1 MADWKS
7 KFTEKLKDVQGQ
19 WKKQFDEILDSRVT
33 PVFDDVAQ
41 FVRDH
46 GFKTSVPMSED
57 GRRSF
62 KFELAE
68 NAYLLLIFRAEGVG
82 DFEVTREAFVPGRE
96 PRQEVLVERLADV
109 TETWSRERFEEALD
123 EFVEQLAQA
132 TSPPSKAEAEEDEAE
147 LEALAV

>member
-7 KFTEKLKDVQGQ
+7 KFSEKLKDVQGR
-19 WKKQFDEILDSRVT
+19 WAKQFDEVLDTKVT

-41 FVRDH
+41 FVRGH

-82 DFEVTREAFVPGRE
+82 DFEVSRETFVPGRE
-96 PRQEVLVERLADV
+96 PRQEVLVERLADI

-123 EFVEQLAQA
+123 EFVEQLSHST
-132 TSPPSKAEAEEDEAE
+132 TSDEAPAEAE
-147 LEALAV
+147 LEAVAV